1 MDTSDL
7 QEKDIDLLIAAY
19 LSGSA
24 TGDEQVKLHQWI
36 GANNDN
42 LVYFNKLK
50 NAWILSGG
58 RKNEFS
64 GQAGKS
70 WNKLKSKID
79 SEVPRQENA
88 DKLKPV
94 TIPFKRYLRIAA
106 TWILLFGLGS
116 LVTMLV
122 THPKD
127 DHRHSLAVR
136 NIEISTPLGARSM
149 IKMPDSTVVWLN
161 AGTKIRYKEDYGRTN
176 RSLDLMGEAY
186 FSVAKDSL
194 HPFIVNT
201 QGVFIRALGTRFNV
215 KAYPEEKTISAT
227 LEEGHIDIGVGG
239 LTEKDQRVLLK
250 PKDKFIYHKATKET
264 EKYTESADDNI
275 KTETSQRVK
284 PKGISLLS
292 NVRTELYTSWKDP
305 RWIIFREPLNT
316 LAPMIERRYNLKII
330 FDNDQL
336 RKYKFTGTVEN
347 ETVDQILNAL
357 KLTAPLDYTITKD
370 TIRLTLD
377 RQADQTFKRIMTKNN

>member
-1 MDTSDL
+1 MDNSDL
-7 QEKDIDLLIAAY
+7 QERDIDLLIAAY

-24 TGDEQVKLHQWI
+24 TADELDKLNHWI
-36 GANNDN
+36 GADNNN

-58 RKNEFS
+58 KKHEVS
-64 GQAGKS
+64 GQASIS
-70 WNKLKSKID
+70 WGKLKNRIG
-79 SEVPRQENA
+79 SEVPLNDSEHE
-88 DKLKPV
+88 L
-94 TIPFKRYLRIAA
+94 IPETTPFTRYLKVAA

-116 LVTMLV
+116 LITLLV
-122 THPKD
+122 THKPDKYQSASAD
-127 DHRHSLAVR
+127 RTV
-136 NIEISTPLGARSM
+136 EISTPLGARSM

-161 AGTKIRYKEDYGRTN
+161 AGTIIRYKEDYGRNN

-201 QGVFIRALGTRFNV
+201 QGVLIRALGTRFNV

-227 LEEGHIDIGVGG
+227 LEEGRIDIGVGG
-239 LTEKDQRVLLK
+239 LTDKDQRVLLK
-250 PKDKFIYHKATKET
+250 PRDKFIYHKVTRET
-264 EKYTESADDNI
+264 EKYTESPDDNI
-275 KTETSQRVK
+275 KTESSPRVK

-330 FDNDQL
+330 FDNEQL
-336 RKYKFTGTVEN
+336 RKYKFTGIVEN

-357 KLTAPLDYTITKD
+357 KLTAPINYTITKD

-377 RQADQTFKRIMTKNN
+377 KQADHEFKRIMTKNN